1 MKFLVLAYDAQS
13 WACAGSKG
21 DGATAM
27 ACGADP
33 TLVETIACACGEIL
47 HVR

>member
-13 WACAGSKG
+13 WAGAGSKG
-21 DGATAM
+21 DGATAT

-33 TLVETIACACGEIL
+33 TAVETI
-47 HVR
+47 VRALG